1 MIVKNKKQ
9 QEYRLK
15 TGAGGRIPDRIAADI
30 VCRCRDCQGDPAQKP
45 AKDSKR
51 QKAKKS
57 IDKRESR

>member
-9 QEYRLK
+9 QKYRLK
-15 TGAGGRIPDRIAADI
+15 TGVGGRIPDRIAVDI
-30 VCRCRDCQGDPAQKP
+30 VCCCWDCQGDPAQNP